1 LTQYGS
7 VVVQA
12 LATAA
17 SAFRQTLRQ
26 LGLEDAPELAD
37 SAAFGRRAA
46 LVAAADLI
54 WRRHLGALLDTRQA
68 QELLGVGTRQAVSD
82 MVKRG
87 RLLALPS
94 GDGRLAYPAFQFG
107 PTGRP
112 YPVLP
117 FVIGTLK
124 EAGADPHTIASWFA
138 TPKALLEDAS
148 PAEWLRRGGDDAAV
162 REAARR
168 TAARLGR

>member
-1 LTQYGS
+1 
-7 VVVQA
+7 VAQA

-26 LGLEDAPELAD
+26 LGLEGAPELGD

-46 LVAAADLI
+46 LVAAADLL
-54 WRRHLGALLDTRQA
+54 WRRHLGARLDTRQA

-87 RLLALPS
+87 RLLALRTA
-94 GDGRLAYPAFQFG
+94 DGRLAYPAFQFG
-107 PTGRP
+107 PAGRP

-117 FVIGTLK
+117 FVLGTLR
-124 EAGADPHTIASWFA
+124 EAGADPHTVASWFV
-138 TPKALLEDAS
+138 TPKALLDDKS
-148 PAEWLRRGGDDAAV
+148 PAEWLKRGGDDAPV

-168 TAARLGR
+168 AAARLGR